1 MPIMLSFYEIFWVL
15 RMIFKQLKPNP
26 SSSIG
31 LTAQEPSKFSY
42 STFLKIKMVGRRAAY
57 ANAGFSSLTF
67 KDVIK
72 VLCE

>member
-1 MPIMLSFYEIFWVL
+1 MPIMLSFHEIFWIL

-31 LTAQEPSKFSY
+31 QEPLKFSY

-57 ANAGFSSLTF
+57 
-67 KDVIK
+67 
-72 VLCE
+72 

>member
-31 LTAQEPSKFSY
+31 LTAQEPLKFSY
-42 STFLKIKMVGRRAAY
+42 STFLKLKWWAGAQLTKTRASQVSRLKM
-57 ANAGFSSLTF
+57 
-67 KDVIK
+67 
-72 VLCE
+72 

>member
-42 STFLKIKMVGRRAAY
+42 STFLEIKMVGRAQLTQTRA
-57 ANAGFSSLTF
+57 SQVSRL
-67 KDVIK
+67 KM
-72 VLCE
+72 